1 MQKLGYFYG
10 RTKDSVVD
18 ALDNYG
24 INGLLSSLD
33 DVKKEFKMDVKN
45 RNMGSST
52 KPKYYSV
59 VVIEEKPQVET
70 EFQVIKYVGN
80 HYSIKLDDL
89 QYSSYK
95 LDKSELEAI
104 YHKIGKALG
113 MK

>member
-33 DVKKEFKMDVKN
+33 DVKKEFKMDVKK

-52 KPKYYSV
+52 KPKY
-59 VVIEEKPQVET
+59 
-70 EFQVIKYVGN
+70 
-80 HYSIKLDDL
+80 
-89 QYSSYK
+89 
-95 LDKSELEAI
+95 
-104 YHKIGKALG
+104 
-113 MK
+113 